1 MHHLLWIPLFIA
13 IPFAII
19 GALVWFDHGF
29 SPVEG
34 EEDDP
39 KTNEGGKYA
48 SDEVPF

>member
-13 IPFAII
+13 IPFVII
-19 GALVWFDHGF
+19 GALVWFDQGF

-39 KTNEGGKYA
+39 EAREGGKYA
-48 SDEVPF
+48 KEEVPF